1 MTKFVALAIC
11 CALLA
16 YAQKPP
22 VTKTETA
29 DFPAGGTLRIDK
41 SVGEL
46 WIEGWD
52 QPGFEITTTKSVV
65 PDESANLDDVHVTF
79 AREGGEMIVRTD
91 YSHRFGHSRKVNLQY
106 RIRVPRA
113 AAVAI
118 NHHTGE
124 VHIDDMVG
132 NVNATVGNGLIAM
145 RLPSDRD
152 PSIDA
157 KSQWGGVIS
166 DFGKASPKWKP
177 FAPSTMP
184 FGHRL
189 EDPASNAQQK
199 LYLRTGFGDIL
210 IIKEDNPKLP
220 VS

>member
-1 MTKFVALAIC
+1 MMKLAALAAC

-16 YAQKPP
+16 FAEKPP
-22 VTKTETA
+22 VAKTETG

-52 QPGFEITTTKSVV
+52 QPGFEITTTKSVI

-79 AREGGEMIVRTD
+79 AREGAAMIVRTE
-91 YSHRFGHSRKVNLQY
+91 YPHHFGKSRKFNLEY
-106 RIRVPRA
+106 RIRIPRT
-113 AAVAI
+113 AAVVI
-118 NHHTGE
+118 DHHTGE
-124 VHIDDMVG
+124 VHIDDMLG
-132 NVNATVGNGLIAM
+132 NVNANVGNGLITM

-157 KSQWGGVIS
+157 KSHWGGVIS
-166 DFGKASPKWKP
+166 DFGKASPRWQP
-177 FAPSTMP
+177 FSPSTLP

-189 EDPASNAQQK
+189 DDSSANTQK

-210 IIKEDNPKLP
+210 ILKEDNPKLP
-220 VS
+220 VT